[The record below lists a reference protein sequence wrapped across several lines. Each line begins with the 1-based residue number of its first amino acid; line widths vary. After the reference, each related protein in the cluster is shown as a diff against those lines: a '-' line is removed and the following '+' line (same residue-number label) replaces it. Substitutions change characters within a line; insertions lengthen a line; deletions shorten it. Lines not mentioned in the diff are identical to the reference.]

1 MGRGRAIVVAL
12 VVALAATAAAC
23 GGGGDDGQTTPTGP
37 KGPKFVK
44 NDPCSLLSD
53 TQVGEVFG
61 EPVTVDPTNGGSP
74 LTTDCAYIIGDPAA
88 PVGRLDVN
96 IVFPAI
102 GAGEGA
108 DALGVVES
116 DRANAQIAGPGV
128 FDLDVGEAGFLQSS
142 RSVAEFVVSAKLA
155 VSLQWYPAGGP
166 PEGSPVTD
174 EVEAG
179 LTTLATDISSRLG

>member
-1 MGRGRAIVVAL
+1 VVAL

-23 GGGGDDGQTTPTGP
+23 GGGSDGQTEPTGP
-37 KGPKFVK
+37 TLANGPKFVK

-53 TQVGEVFG
+53 AQVGEVFG

-74 LTTDCAYIIGDPAA
+74 LTTDCAYIVGDPAT

-96 IVFPAI
+96 VVFPAI

-108 DALGVVES
+108 DALSVVES

-142 RSVAEFVVSAKLA
+142 RSVAEFVVSPKLA
-155 VSLQWYPAGGP
+155 VSLQWYPTGGP

-179 LTTLATDISSRLG
+179 LTTLATDISTRLG